1 MTPWDDPRNP
11 DQDTC
16 RKGGYQDDPQVSLAE
31 TVSSILKLPNLR
43 IIEEIAE
50 YDLPD

>member
-16 RKGGYQDDPQVSLAE
+16 RKGGYQDDPQDSLAE
-31 TVSSILKLPNLR
+31 ALSGILKLPNPC

-50 YDLPD
+50 